1 MVLPSLARGAPR
13 ARLFSASA
21 TFELETKFETHLCD
35 SPAQET
41 VATKDE
47 LMTYFRKMYTVRRM
61 EITCDTEYKA
71 RLIRGFCHLYD
82 GQEAVA
88 EGIVA
93 GLDSEDDI
101 IQAYRCHG
109 FQYSRGDTVRA
120 ILAELYGFKEGSTK
134 GKGGSMHFY
143 SKENKF
149 WGGSGIVG
157 AQIPLGAGLA
167 FANKYKHKGKE
178 GPMPVS
184 ITLFGDGASN
194 QGQGY
199 EAANMAKLWGLPC
212 IFAIENNEYGMGTSK
227 ERSTADTD
235 YYKHG
240 GNTIPGLKVDG
251 MDVLA
256 VREAMRWAKDFCGN
270 GNGPLFIEF
279 NTYRYHGHS
288 MSDPGISYRDRDEV
302 SGVRASRDPIEQ
314 VKKRMVDAGFA
325 TAKELKAIEKEV
337 RAFVSNEAAEAKKGS
352 FPDAKELFTEVY
364 SDDAGNPV
372 MPPYIRHV
380 EYENSIFSN

>member
-1 MVLPSLARGAPR
+1 
-13 ARLFSASA
+13 
-21 TFELETKFETHLCD
+21 
-35 SPAQET
+35 
-41 VATKDE
+41 
-47 LMTYFRKMYTVRRM
+47 M

-88 EGIVA
+88 EGICA
-93 GLDSEDDI
+93 ALDYNDDI
-101 IQAYRCHG
+101 IQSYRCHG
-109 FQYSRGDTVRA
+109 YQLARGDSVRA

-143 SKENKF
+143 SKEGGF

-167 FANKYKHKGKE
+167 FANKYNNPD
-178 GPMPVS
+178 GPMPVA
-184 ITLFGDGASN
+184 ITLFGDGAAN

-212 IFAIENNEYGMGTSK
+212 IFAIENNRYGMGTSQ

-240 GNTIPGLKVDG
+240 GFVIPGLKVDG

-256 VREAMRWAKDFCGN
+256 VREAMRWAKNYCGS
-270 GNGPLFIEF
+270 GNGPLFMEF

-288 MSDPGISYRDRDEV
+288 MSDPGITYRNRDEV
-302 SGVRASRDPIEQ
+302 SGMRAARDPIEGL
-314 VKKRMVDAGFA
+314 KKRIVDAGFA
-325 TAKELKAIEKEV
+325 TTEELKAEEKEI
-337 RAFVSNEAAEAKKGS
+337 RQFVASEAAAAKQGS
-352 FPDAKELFTEVY
+352 FPPLSDLFTDVY
-364 SDDAGNPV
+364 SDDAGKPV
-372 MPPYIRHV
+372 MPPFIRDV
-380 EYENSIFSN
+380 EFENSVISK